1 MYNSQ
6 IYKEISTD
14 EKLKIVRNLYGNNA
28 TIKESKILKGGL
40 FNTTYLLRTSE
51 EKSGIVLRV
60 APINK
65 HLLLDYEMDMMA
77 AEPMFHQMLHDQNV
91 PTTKVL
97 QYVKEGNVIDR
108 EYIILEYMDTIP
120 MNDQALEGLDLSYLY
135 EEVGEL
141 THRIHQIKND
151 KFGWKRLTDWGLFD
165 SWYEFIS
172 FYAKEL
178 VQKALQF
185 ELLSSAE
192 ISRFSEI
199 IGESK
204 GLLEAIKTPNMA
216 HTDLWQGNVLLKKQG
231 DHFEI
236 GAIIDLDRVIF
247 GDKYWDLSN
256 PWMTTDLF
264 LQGYGD
270 EATMTA
276 DDFKRCELYKM
287 LFGLSSTYIC
297 LVEYDDKEWSQGEK
311 KTTLEILNK
320 W

>member
-6 IYKEISTD
+6 IYKEIST
-14 EKLKIVRNLYGNNA
+14 EETVKIVRNLYGNST

-40 FNTTYLLRTSE
+40 FNTTYLLKTSE
-51 EKSGIVLRV
+51 DDIGIVLRV
-60 APINK
+60 GPINK

-97 QYVKEGNVIDR
+97 QYVKEGDVIDR

-120 MNDQALEGLDLSYLY
+120 MNDPSLEGVKLDHIY
-135 EEVGEL
+135 EVAGEL
-141 THRIHQIKND
+141 TRKIHQIKND
-151 KFGWKRLTDWGLFD
+151 KFGWKRQTDWGLFD
-165 SWYEFIS
+165 SWFEFIS

-178 VQKALQF
+178 IQKAEKY
-185 ELLSSAE
+185 ELYSSAE
-192 ISRFSEI
+192 ISKFSDI
-199 IGESK
+199 INSSK
-204 GLLEAIKTPNMA
+204 GLLSDIKTPNMA
-216 HTDLWQGNVLLKKQG
+216 HTDLWTGNVLLKKR
-231 DHFEI
+231 DNIYEI

-264 LQGYGD
+264 IKGYG
-270 EATMTA
+270 EGAKMTA
-276 DDFKRCELYKM
+276 ADLKRCEIYKM
-287 LFGLSSTYIC
+287 LFGVSSTFIC
-297 LVEYDDKEWSQGEK
+297 LIEYDDKEWSQGEK
-311 KTTLEILNK
+311 NTTLEILNK